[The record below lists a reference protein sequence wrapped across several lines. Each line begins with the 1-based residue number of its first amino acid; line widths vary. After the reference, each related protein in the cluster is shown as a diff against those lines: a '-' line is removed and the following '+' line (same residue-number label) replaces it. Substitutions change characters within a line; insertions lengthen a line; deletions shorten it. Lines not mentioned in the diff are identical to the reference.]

1 MPYTDGGE
9 RIDTPSVPYQPV
21 PLETGDMKPPLMPG
35 ARLAAEPPPKVVLP
49 PAPETIDCPCPS
61 CMATKEAVEAERELW
76 TKRVEHE
83 LSARDHEITRLR
95 QLVDTLS
102 INAEAEREQCA
113 KLCDHL
119 TATFTGSGNGE
130 RILPYQLDLYAR
142 SIRARG

>member
-9 RIDTPSVPYQPV
+9 RIDTPSVPYQTI

-49 PAPETIDCPCPS
+49 PAPETLDCPCPS
-61 CMATKEAVEAERELW
+61 CMETKEAVEAERE
-76 TKRVEHE
+76 
-83 LSARDHEITRLR
+83 A
-95 QLVDTLS
+95 
-102 INAEAEREQCA
+102 CA